1 MPSKP
6 MSSQPMPSQLMSSQL
21 NMSLPSRW
29 LATAVLIVIAMAP
42 LTAATQ
48 ERTPERRVP
57 SSANELRL
65 SYAPVVR
72 RAAPA
77 VVNVYAAKT
86 VVARNPLLDDPI
98 FRRFFGMPGAPGGPG
113 DQVQRSLGSG
123 VLVDATGLVVTNN
136 HVIEGADQVKVS
148 LADKREFEAEM
159 VLKDSRSD
167 LAVLRIKAQ
176 NEHFPALEFAD
187 SDALEVGDVVLA
199 IGNPFAVGQTVT
211 HGIVSALARTEVGIT
226 DYQFF
231 IQTDAAIN
239 PGNSGG
245 ALVDL
250 GGRLVGVNTAIFSRS
265 GGSQGIGFA
274 IPANM
279 VKVVVASAKSG
290 GSIVKR
296 PWLGARLQAV
306 TPEIAEGLGLKRP
319 SGALVASVTPT
330 SPAARAGLKTSD
342 LIVAIDAQPVE
353 DANAFDYRFATK
365 AIGGSARLG
374 VIRGG
379 KEVALSV
386 VLEAAPDTP
395 HEELV
400 IASPSPFQGARV
412 SNLSPALAESLRLDP
427 SAQGVVIVDIAAG
440 SAAQSLGFQRG
451 DLVLSVNNAKI
462 AKTRDLER
470 VAGQQSR
477 RWSITIVRGVIPAAP
492 RTPAGRRARW

>member
-1 MPSKP
+1 
-6 MSSQPMPSQLMSSQL
+6 MSSQL
-21 NMSLPSRW
+21 SMSLPSRW
-29 LATAVLIVIAMAP
+29 LATAALIVIVAAP
-42 LTAATQ
+42 LGAGAQ
-48 ERTPERRVP
+48 ERPPEPRVP
-57 SSANELRL
+57 SSGNELRF
-65 SYAPVVR
+65 SSAPVVR

-86 VVARNPLLDDPI
+86 VAVRNPLFDDPI
-98 FRRFFGMPGAPGGPG
+98 FRRFFGGPGAPGGSG
-113 DQVQRSLGSG
+113 DQGQRSLGSG
-123 VLVDATGLVVTNN
+123 GLVDAEGLVVTNN
-136 HVIEGADQVKVS
+136 HVIEGADQVRVS

-176 NEHFPALEFAD
+176 NERFPALEFAD

-211 HGIVSALARTEVGIT
+211 HGIVSALARTEGGIT

-239 PGNSGG
+239 PGNFGG

-250 GGRLVGVNTAIFSRS
+250 GGRLVGINTAIFSRS

-279 VKVVVASAKSG
+279 VRAVIASAKSG

-319 SGALVASVTPT
+319 SGALVASVTPM

-342 LIVAIDAQPVE
+342 LIVAIDGQPVE
-353 DANAFDYRFATK
+353 DPNAFDYRFATK
-365 AIGGSARLG
+365 PIGGTARLG
-374 VIRGG
+374 VVRAG
-379 KEVALSV
+379 KELALNVA
-386 VLEAAPDTP
+386 LEAAPDTP

-400 IASPSPFQGARV
+400 IEARSPFQGAKV
-412 SNLSPALAESLRLDP
+412 SNLPPALADSLRLDP
-427 SAQGVVIVDIAAG
+427 SSEGVVIVDIVNSS
-440 SAAQSLGFQRG
+440 SAHSLGFQRG

-470 VAGQQSR
+470 VAGQQTR
-477 RWSITIVRGVIPAAP
+477 RWSITIVRGGQQVSVEL
-492 RTPAGRRARW
+492 RG

>member
-1 MPSKP
+1 
-6 MSSQPMPSQLMSSQL
+6 MSSQL
-21 NMSLPSRW
+21 SMSLSSRW
-29 LATAVLIVIAMAP
+29 LATAALAALIVIAAAP
-42 LTAATQ
+42 RGAGAQ

-86 VVARNPLLDDPI
+86 VAVRNPLFDDPI
-98 FRRFFGMPGAPGGPG
+98 FRRFFGGPG

-123 VLVDATGLVVTNN
+123 VLVDAEGLVVTNN
-136 HVIEGADQVKVS
+136 HVIEGADQVRVS

-176 NEHFPALEFAD
+176 NERFPALEFAD

-319 SGALVASVTPT
+319 SGALVASVTPM

-400 IASPSPFQGARV
+400 IASPSPFQGAKV

-477 RWSITIVRGVIPAAP
+477 RWNITIVRGGQQVSVEL
-492 RTPAGRRARW
+492 RG

>member
-1 MPSKP
+1 MPLPLK
-6 MSSQPMPSQLMSSQL
+6 L
-21 NMSLPSRW
+21 SLRLIR
-29 LATAVLIVIAMAP
+29 LASAVVVAAAP
-42 LTAATQ
+42 LAAAAQ
-48 ERTPERRVP
+48 DRGVERRVP

-65 SYAPVVR
+65 SYAPVVQ

-77 VVNVYAAKT
+77 VVNVYAAKM
-86 VVARNPLLDDPI
+86 VAVRNPLFDDPI
-98 FRRFFGMPGAPGGPG
+98 FRRFFGVPDGRGGPG

-123 VLVDATGLVVTNN
+123 VIVDPSGLVVTNN

-148 LADKREFEAEM
+148 LSDKREFEAEM

-176 NEHFPALEFAD
+176 NERFPALEFAD
-187 SDALEVGDVVLA
+187 SEALQVGDVVLA

-211 HGIVSALARTEVGIT
+211 HGIVSAVARTQVGIT

-250 GGRLVGVNTAIFSRS
+250 GARLVGINTAIFSRS

-279 VKVVVASAKSG
+279 VRVVVASARSG
-290 GSIVKR
+290 GSTVKR

-306 TPEIAEGLGLKRP
+306 TPEIADSLGLKRP
-319 SGALVASVTPT
+319 TGALVASVAAP

-342 LIVAIDAQPVE
+342 LIIAIDGQPI
-353 DANAFDYRFATK
+353 DDPNAFDYRFATK
-365 AIGGSARLG
+365 VIGGSARIG
-374 VIRGG
+374 VLRAG
-379 KEVALSV
+379 KELALTVAL
-386 VLEAAPDTP
+386 EALPDTA
-395 HEELV
+395 HDELV
-400 IASPSPFQGARV
+400 IASPSPFQGAKV
-412 SNLSPALAESLRLDP
+412 SNLSPALADDLRLDP
-427 SAQGVVIVDIAAG
+427 SAQGVVILEVVSG
-440 SAAQSLGFQRG
+440 SSAQRLGFQRG
-451 DLVLSVNNAKI
+451 DLVVSVNNAKI

-470 VAGQQSR
+470 IAGQASR
-477 RWSITIVRGVIPAAP
+477 RWSITILRGGQQVSVEL
-492 RTPAGRRARW
+492 RG

>member
-1 MPSKP
+1 
-6 MSSQPMPSQLMSSQL
+6 MSSHMSSQL
-21 NMSLPSRW
+21 RISLPLRW
-29 LATAVLIVIAMAP
+29 LATAALVVIAAAP
-42 LTAATQ
+42 LGAGAQ

-65 SYAPVVR
+65 SYAPIVR

-86 VVARNPLLDDPI
+86 VAVRNPLFDDPI
-98 FRRFFGMPGAPGGPG
+98 FRRFFGGPGAPGGSG

-123 VLVDATGLVVTNN
+123 VLVDAEGLVVTNN

-176 NEHFPALEFAD
+176 NERFPALEFAD

-319 SGALVASVTPT
+319 SGALVASVTPM

-342 LIVAIDAQPVE
+342 LIIAIDAQPVE

-412 SNLSPALAESLRLDP
+412 SNLSPALAENLRLDP
-427 SAQGVVIVDIAAG
+427 STQGVVIVDITAG
-440 SAAQSLGFQRG
+440 SPAQSLGFQRG

-477 RWSITIVRGVIPAAP
+477 RWSITIVRGGQQVSVEL
-492 RTPAGRRARW
+492 RG